1 MTYKIQIGWEDG
13 FYVAYLAQH
22 TDNLNAALV
31 VDELQAFEIEDLMD
45 MIPVHWKEKLTNFL
59 NN

>member
-31 VDELQAFEIEDLMD
+31 VDELQSFDFDDLIDQIPIE
-45 MIPVHWKEKLTNFL
+45 WEQNLTNFL

>member
-13 FYVAYLAQH
+13 LYVAYLAQH

-31 VDELQAFEIEDLMD
+31 IDEIQSFDFDDLIDQIPIE
-45 MIPVHWKEKLTNFL
+45 WEQRLTNFL

>member
-31 VDELQAFEIEDLMD
+31 IDEIEAFDFDDLID
-45 MIPVHWKEKLTNFL
+45 QIPIEWEQRLTNFL